1 MENKVI
7 KSYWG
12 VELNPRF
19 TDLGSKKLCI
29 ILPGIA
35 YYLDKSYLDYS
46 KQLANELGYDTIEIE
61 YGYQINRSK
70 FDIEKE
76 FSIMVSETLEVIDN
90 ALNKEYEELLIIG
103 KSIGTSVQHFVNK
116 DLKERFNKVNNI
128 YISPIDKTLNEFGLE
143 SNSLVIFGDEDP
155 LLSYE
160 NKNEIESRED
170 LESFVIS
177 GANHPLDIK
186 NNVMET
192 VEALKESLEAEYN
205 YIVK

>member
-19 TDLGSKKLCI
+19 EDLGSKKLCI
-29 ILPGIA
+29 ILPGIG
-35 YYLDKSYLDYS
+35 YYLDRSYLDYS
-46 KQLANELGYDTIEIE
+46 KQLAKELGYDILEVE

-70 FDIEKE
+70 FNIEKE

-90 ALNKEYEELLIIG
+90 SLNKEYEELLIIG

-116 DLKERFNKVNNI
+116 DLKSRFKKVSNI

-143 SNSLVIFGDEDP
+143 KNSLVIIGDVDP
-155 LLSYE
+155 LLSD
-160 NKNEIESRED
+160 KNRKRIEERED

-192 VEALKESLEAEYN
+192 VNALKESLEAEYN

>member
-46 KQLANELGYDTIEIE
+46 KQLANELGYDTIEVE

-103 KSIGTSVQHFVNK
+103 KSIGTSVQHFVNN

-160 NKNEIESRED
+160 NRKKIEARED